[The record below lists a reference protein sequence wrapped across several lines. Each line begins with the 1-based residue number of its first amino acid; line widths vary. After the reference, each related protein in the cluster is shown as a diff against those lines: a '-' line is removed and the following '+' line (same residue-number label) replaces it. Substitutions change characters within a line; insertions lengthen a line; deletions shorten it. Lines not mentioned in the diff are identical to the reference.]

1 MIDYIKNRFKDIN
14 TLKGMVALVAAII
27 MYFTPDEI
35 DNIIIMALGTLGI
48 TNIFVMNKKNNG

>member
-1 MIDYIKNRFKDIN
+1 MIDYIKNQFKDIS
-14 TLKGMVALVAAII
+14 TWKGMVALGAAII

-48 TNIFVMNKKNNG
+48 TDIFVMNKK